1 MSDFS
6 VSVFL
11 FICLIAAPT
20 SAFLV
25 SPLLLPIFVI
35 FPILG
40 FMSGG
45 GLMRYSE
52 EYNSK
57 FKFGPEAVIGMVVA
71 TIIFVV
77 GLRFVLG

>member
-1 MSDFS
+1 MAD
-6 VSVFL
+6 
-11 FICLIAAPT
+11 
-20 SAFLV
+20 
-25 SPLLLPIFVI
+25 
-35 FPILG
+35 LG